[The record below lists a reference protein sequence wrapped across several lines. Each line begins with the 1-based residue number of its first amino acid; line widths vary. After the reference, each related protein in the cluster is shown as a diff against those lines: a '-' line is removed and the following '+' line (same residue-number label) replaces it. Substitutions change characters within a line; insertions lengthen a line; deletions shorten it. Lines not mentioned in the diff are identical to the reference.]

1 MSLVVHPKVVVMGAG
16 FGGLWAARRLAHSP
30 VDVTVLDRNNYHSF
44 FPLLYQVAAAELEPE
59 DIIYP
64 VRSILRKYPN
74 IHFRLGDA
82 TSIDTANRMVRTPT
96 GEIPYDYLI
105 LSIGSQSTFLGVPG
119 ADEHAF
125 ALKNLEQAIT
135 LRNHIL
141 CCFERA
147 LNDSEPAR
155 RRQLLTFVIV
165 GGGPTGVEFTG
176 ALTELIHAPLRRD
189 YPGLDF
195 SQVQVY
201 LVEATG
207 RLLTGLPE
215 RLSSYALER
224 FRRMGVDVQ
233 LNSLVSQVNHD
244 SVILKDGRVVPTE
257 TVVWT
262 AGVQGA
268 SLPHDWDFPTRR
280 NGQVEVLP
288 TLQVPGH
295 PEIYIAG
302 DLAYVEQAGH
312 PLLQIA
318 TVAVQEG
325 EWAAENV
332 LRQVA
337 QAEPLPFRYHDP
349 GMMVT
354 IGRNAAAVQLGR
366 YAFTGLPAWIIWL
379 GVHLFRL
386 IGFRNRIMV
395 LINWAWDY
403 FFFER
408 VVRLILP
415 IPYGKAQKR
424 ANE

>member
-1 MSLVVHPKVVVMGAG
+1 VVVIGAG

-82 TSIDTANRMVRTPT
+82 TGIDTTNRLVRTLT
-96 GEIPYDYLI
+96 DVFPYDYLI
-105 LSIGSQSTFLGVPG
+105 LTIGSQSTFLGVPG
-119 ADEHAF
+119 AEENAF
-125 ALKNLEQAIT
+125 ALKNLEQAIA

-147 LNDSEPAR
+147 LNESEAAR
-155 RRQLLTFVIV
+155 RQQLLSFVIV

-195 SQVQVY
+195 SQVQVH
-201 LVEATG
+201 LIEATG

-215 RLSSYALER
+215 RLNSYALER

-233 LNSLVSQVNHD
+233 LNSLVSQVNRD
-244 SVILKDGRVVPTE
+244 SVVLKDGRGIPTR

-268 SLPHDWDFPTRR
+268 SLSHDWDFQTRR

-288 TLQVPGH
+288 TLQIPGH
-295 PEIYIAG
+295 PEIYVAG
-302 DLAYVEQAGH
+302 DLAYVEQGGH

-325 EWAAENV
+325 EWVAENV
-332 LRQVA
+332 LRQLA
-337 QAEPLPFRYHDP
+337 HDEPQPFRYHDP

-366 YAFTGLPAWIIWL
+366 YAFTGFLAWVIWL

-386 IGFRNRIMV
+386 IGFRNRLMV

-415 IPYGKAQKR
+415 VPYRQAQGR
-424 ANE
+424 TNE